1 MRMMDELKH
10 LFLYSSNKKVYA
22 PIDEKDKRKNSAI
35 LLLTPNLEESSK
47 LMKLPYIY
55 NPNLFT
61 SFYVD
66 RNVMAYI
73 DNVDEKNIEF
83 DEQEEEKLSEAMYAS
98 GVWSTKCKF
107 KFNEEA
113 ISIMDKKYIDSVY
126 NANTVA
132 HFCKL
137 LGFKKMPEEIKVEV
151 YPTIRGLR
159 YKAPT
164 KYKNTYD
171 ERLYSYSDKD
181 TIHVLSKYIY
191 DPEYH
196 YGQYELYLKTEL
208 INYILQH
215 YNPDL
220 PILTTRAIGLAVSG
234 ADEWI
239 RDKKNGCKINL
250 DDKEFRFAYTI
261 RKFIRK
267 KGYYELKKFI
277 QSGDMSVF
285 VKFSARN
292 TFDFITGMIFESEL
306 SYSERQRLLPSEFGV
321 PDKRKYPLN
330 DEDHVRA
337 AVRMFNQCD
346 PDDEK
351 ELAENILKKMKKFGI
366 TDIKVS
372 AANRFK
378 KYYNPSKPINESSI
392 IDSSIKT
399 DEDLLK
405 WMESNITYSNFTTLK
420 TPEELYNS
428 KTGSCHDQ
436 VLYELTVLRK
446 LGYKNVKAWFIIEYD
461 DIMGGQGGETHS
473 VVTYKKNGKYY
484 YFENAWS
491 SNVGIHKLSNDKF
504 GISNFFEN
512 AHKTGKWGNVK
523 KYKVIDISE
532 FNPRPGMTLQEIVDD
547 DPINESTILNEL
559 AYIPDNKII
568 VGTDFHFVGY
578 DDNHENIII
587 KPKSYIEKIIKE
599 QNDLTGNNGIF
610 IYLGDLLYKGFH
622 SEFEIPNTMKEEAI
636 SYIKRF
642 KGKYKILIRGNHD
655 NLPDEFYI
663 KTLGFTHV
671 CSSLIYGNILFT
683 HQPEVVNAPMINVH
697 GHIHGERKYV
707 VPNPKYFIDVYV
719 CGKKDVHMDTLPN
732 ILEAQPEY
740 EKTIKQGTNIKQLD
754 PHLFVPGER
763 LDLDEIISEAA
774 TVEIEDPVNEFY
786 NDVLKVCSHLSEE
799 ELKRITFHD
808 TYRDSKYVIKRI
820 IARADDGEP
829 LGFLDVY
836 QFPSNPEI
844 AQITFAVDNRYH
856 GQGIGDALVKEMLR
870 YNLQDEFKFD
880 MYYWTVNPGNDVSAH
895 IAMKNGFID
904 TGVEDKYG
912 RRVYIMKFQKD
923 DSIWDEIPEE
933 IKPTNDKAYIS
944 ESAFITNNLAI
955 FSEADNEKIY
965 SQKLRQYLYKE
976 RIKNNK
982 GVLEI
987 YEKMKAT
994 NPEIKKMYLKVKMY
1008 KHLNLF
1014 VDLSY
1019 YHSLFLQNNIYK
1031 MDKAVN
1037 FYFDFLNRLI
1047 NNPEID
1053 NEYHKKTIFIPVD
1066 AGVWPVALGSDI
1078 TDYRKNLNPISIIFR
1093 LVRTNLP
1100 GLKKAWGNKDIIFVG
1115 SRGYFKIDFN
1125 KIELKSLSRIKKNI
1139 NKLMSMNELIEDDED
1154 IDDLNP
1160 DADNEHDIYKKN
1172 ADSKKALT
1180 AKVIDKIEDKTSVK
1194 IDDVSGINNVDII
1207 KQTTLDIPELSIITS
1222 DISMKD
1228 IPEENGAV
1236 IINIDPAGPDGFI
1249 KLSNTQLKDLK
1260 NITMYCMP

>member
-159 YKAPT
+159 YKATT

-285 VKFSARN
+285 VKFSAKN

-378 KYYNPSKPINESSI
+378 KYYNPSQNK
-392 IDSSIKT
+392 
-399 DEDLLK
+399 
-405 WMESNITYSNFTTLK
+405 
-420 TPEELYNS
+420 
-428 KTGSCHDQ
+428 
-436 VLYELTVLRK
+436 
-446 LGYKNVKAWFIIEYD
+446 
-461 DIMGGQGGETHS
+461 
-473 VVTYKKNGKYY
+473 
-484 YFENAWS
+484 
-491 SNVGIHKLSNDKF
+491 
-504 GISNFFEN
+504 
-512 AHKTGKWGNVK
+512 
-523 KYKVIDISE
+523 
-532 FNPRPGMTLQEIVDD
+532 
-547 DPINESTILNEL
+547 NESTILNEL
-559 AYIPDNKII
+559 SNIPDNKIV

-622 SEFEIPNTMKEEAI
+622 SEFEIPNTMKEEVI

-774 TVEIEDPVNEFY
+774 TVEIEDPANEFY
-786 NDVLKVCSHLSEE
+786 DDVLQICNHLSDE
-799 ELKRITFHD
+799 ELKRITFYE

-836 QFPSNPEI
+836 QFPSQPKI

-955 FSEADNEKIY
+955 FSEADNEKMY

-1053 NEYHKKTIFIPVD
+1053 SEYHKKTIFIPVD

-1078 TDYRKNLNPISIIFR
+1078 IDYRKNLNPISIIFR

-1154 IDDLNP
+1154 IDELNP

-1172 ADSKKALT
+1172 VDSKKALT

-1194 IDDVSGINNVDII
+1194 IDDVSGINNVNIV

-1236 IINIDPAGPDGFI
+1236 IINIDPTGPDGFI